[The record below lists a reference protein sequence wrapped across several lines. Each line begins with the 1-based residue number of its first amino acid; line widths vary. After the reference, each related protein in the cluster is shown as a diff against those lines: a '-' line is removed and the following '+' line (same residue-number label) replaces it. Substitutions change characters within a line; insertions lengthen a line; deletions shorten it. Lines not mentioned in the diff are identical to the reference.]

1 MDSITLTGIE
11 VFGRHGVL
19 PHEREYGQR
28 FVVDAA
34 LELDLA
40 AAAASDDLADT
51 VDYGR
56 LSGDI
61 AAIVAGEPFDLI
73 ERLAGA
79 IADRCLA
86 DRRVR
91 AVEVTVHKPAAP
103 LPVVATE
110 VSVTL
115 RRAGGQRGSEA
126 TETGDPASETTET
139 GDPA

>member
-1 MDSITLTGIE
+1 VDRITLTGIE

-19 PHEREYGQR
+19 AHEREYGQR
-28 FVVDAA
+28 FVVDAV
-34 LELDLA
+34 LEVDLA

-51 VDYGR
+51 IDYGS

-61 AAIVAGEPFDLI
+61 AAIVAGESFDLI

-79 IADRCLA
+79 VADRCLA
-86 DRRVR
+86 DPRVH

-103 LPVVATE
+103 LPVVAEE

-115 RRAGGQRGSEA
+115 RRDGGQRGSAA
-126 TETGDPASETTET
+126 TETGDPSQS
-139 GDPA
+139 

>member
-1 MDSITLTGIE
+1 MDRISLTGIE

-28 FVVDAA
+28 FVVDAV
-34 LELDLA
+34 LEVDLDDA
-40 AAAASDDLADT
+40 SRSDDLVDT

-79 IADRCLA
+79 VADRCLE
-86 DRRVR
+86 DQRVQ

-103 LPVVATE
+103 IPVVAHE

-115 RRAGGQRGSEA
+115 RRSRSGIAGGNEGAKRPRQGTRRE
-126 TETGDPASETTET
+126 
-139 GDPA
+139 